1 MDNEKPNTE
10 PPFEEGVQIIVIK
23 HFFAESQARLYAAHL
38 KDAGIPSFISNAN
51 IMATLPLGGG
61 GGIPL
66 HIKASDAVAAQRVI
80 SRLDFQA
87 EKELEEQ
94 NFHDATKEDILYL
107 QAVHEEQNGNSK
119 KGLWFWLVLT
129 VVLLLILRAY
139 LRAAGIV
146 ESWWDFF

>member
-10 PPFEEGVQIIVIK
+10 PLFEDGVNIVVIR
-23 HFFAESQARLYAAHL
+23 HFFAESQARLYAAQL

-51 IMATLPLGGG
+51 IMAALPLGGG
-61 GGIPL
+61 GGIQL

-87 EKELEEQ
+87 RKEQEEQ
-94 NFHDATKEDILYL
+94 SFHDATKEDILYL
-107 QAVHEEQNGNSK
+107 QAVHKEQSSNSK
-119 KGLWFWLVLT
+119 QRLWFWLILI
-129 VVLLLILRAY
+129 VVILLILRAY